1 MRGRS
6 RGQLSL
12 SNTVLEFR
20 MAPGKPAQ
28 SIREQAPGLESGRP
42 FRRPVLK
49 PCGSVS
55 LAFSILSA
63 NSGLATIT
71 FRTTTASS
79 SRSST
84 FTCWGAF
91 FSSKSLDVLPS
102 VKCRRSAH
110 ILPLAHDST
119 HEPLQGL
126 SEREKAVLP
135 HRGREGVE
143 LGVERVRGRTR
154 ESLFRVRKSGVFCQQ
169 DLSRRG
175 WYRKSV
181 PNDEAWRIACTPL
194 NRGPGRSSS
203 TSSTASRRRRR

>member
-175 WYRKSV
+175 WYRFSV
-181 PNDEAWRIACTPL
+181 PPRL
-194 NRGPGRSSS
+194 GRQPQAPSVL
-203 TSSTASRRRRR
+203 